1 MEKNVFENYLKLC
14 SSILMILNQRCFFI
28 TNQFHALVASKP
40 AKIAGIDNPTS
51 GRKAMAGNWTPAIN
65 CKILQAFPISVR
77 RLQTFLDVDLAVFLR
92 VRTSPKETTTV
103 KRLCSIS

>member
-51 GRKAMAGNWTPAIN
+51 GRKAMAGIGLLPSTARY
-65 CKILQAFPISVR
+65 CKPSQFPFEDFERFWMWIW
-77 RLQTFLDVDLAVFLR
+77 LFFFGCGR
-92 VRTSPKETTTV
+92 VRKKPPP
-103 KRLCSIS
+103 